1 MPFTFQRRLP
11 YIVLAAATLAL
22 DRWTKALI
30 QKRFDLNESI
40 SVIDGF
46 FNITYVRNT
55 GVAFGIFDP
64 LSLPAKS
71 VLLSVFT
78 AVAAVVVITYSVRSS
93 LRNRLLQF
101 ALALVLGGALGNLY
115 DRLAY
120 GYVVDFLEFYVR
132 TYHWPSFNVADSAI
146 SIGVSGHSVGC
157 QAPPS
162 KYRSKSTSRIKISP
176 SSRSLPESLYTPGRA
191 FVMEQLPMHYFF
203 TLRICRMWV
212 ERAGP
217 GSCTG
222 STRKLRVF

>member
-1 MPFTFQRRLP
+1 MSFRFQRRLP
-11 YIVLAAATLAL
+11 YIVLAAVTLAL

-40 SVIDGF
+40 SVIDGL

-146 SIGVSGHSVGC
+146 SIGVILLALEILRNE
-157 QAPPS
+157 APS
-162 KYRSKSTSRIKISP
+162 RTS
-176 SSRSLPESLYTPGRA
+176 
-191 FVMEQLPMHYFF
+191 
-203 TLRICRMWV
+203 
-212 ERAGP
+212 
-217 GSCTG
+217 
-222 STRKLRVF
+222 